1 LSQTLVL
8 QGAPSPARPVEWQ
21 DAAAC
26 AGAARELFFA
36 PLIRDGRWKPFCSSC
51 PVADACFWAA
61 MVEEEA
67 DDSGYRFGVRGGA
80 TPSVR
85 RKVAEVTFAGY
96 ARKRLDQ
103 ALRAWRQEPAD
114 DVDTM
119 TATGNVAAEAVGF

>member
-1 LSQTLVL
+1 MPQTLIQEV
-8 QGAPSPARPVEWQ
+8 APSPARPVEWQ

-36 PLIRDGRWKPFCSSC
+36 PLIREGRWKPFCASC

-61 MVEEEA
+61 MVEEEG

-80 TPSVR
+80 PPSVR

-103 ALRAWRQEPAD
+103 VLDAWRKSQAARDGAATAPAD
-114 DVDTM
+114 D
-119 TATGNVAAEAVGF
+119 AAEAVGF